1 MAIHV
6 KHYANIA
13 SSEFEMMYLA
23 VYFTHSCLVLH
34 VASGIVTYH
43 HHCMLVEM
51 VEHASSPARL
61 PKYMS
66 SIS

>member
-1 MAIHV
+1 MAFHV
-6 KHYANIA
+6 RQYANKA
-13 SSEFEMMYLA
+13 SSEFEMVYHA
-23 VYFTHSCLVLH
+23 AYFTHSCLVLL
-34 VASGIVTYH
+34 VASGVVTYH
-43 HHCMLVEM
+43 HHCMLDEM